1 MDINLLN
8 PGDIIYI
15 APTVGTTTTAWSRA
29 TKADNIGKLNKGESY
44 RVVNTNVELNMVK
57 LEIHLTPWP
66 PSLHPLDYGGVYVDA
81 RFVSLIDPNIDPA
94 PDPEPIPVTG
104 DGSLKSLA
112 AKLGRALL
120 DWSEE

>member
-1 MDINLLN
+1 MDINQLN

-44 RVVNTNVELNMVK
+44 KVVNVNVELNMVK

-81 RFVSLIDPNIDPA
+81 RFVSLTDPNIDPA

>member
-44 RVVNTNVELNMVK
+44 KVVNVNVELNMVK

-81 RFVSLIDPNIDPA
+81 RFVSLTDPTI
-94 PDPEPIPVTG
+94 PDPDPIPVDG
-104 DGSLKSLA
+104 DRFHA
-112 AKLGRALL
+112 AIVAGVREFLRVMEG
-120 DWSEE
+120 

>member
-1 MDINLLN
+1 MDINQLN

-44 RVVNTNVELNMVK
+44 KVVNVNVELNMVK

>member
-44 RVVNTNVELNMVK
+44 KVVNVNVELNMVK

>member
-29 TKADNIGKLNKGESY
+29 TKNENIGDLNEGESY
-44 RVVNTNVELNMVK
+44 KVVNTNPPLNMVK

-66 PSLHPLDYGGVYVDA
+66 SSLHPLAWGGVYVDA
-81 RFVSLIDPNIDPA
+81 RFVSLTDPNIDPD
-94 PDPEPIPVTG
+94 PDPEPIPAS

-112 AKLGRALL
+112 NKLGHALIE
-120 DWSEE
+120 WSEE